1 MVKTGVPSDSFHRF
15 WSERIFGAEASKT
28 FLADASRLFAVRVV
42 SLWIMGLESA
52 QVESAVEVDDVAGA
66 EGEVS
71 PADGFGSEADIFG
84 FSPAFLWDEA
94 FGDQFVVF
102 ILHAGRHIGCHH
114 AGAKFDNLNAVGGE
128 SGGPELGGH
137 GESGLGDAVFATV
150 DGGGVGGDRGDEDQF
165 VATMEKGF
173 SGVGQPVTGGK
184 LAEEVGAF
192 EIHVNDFIEN
202 FFFGLGDIGSFAGG
216 DARVVDQGIEAS
228 EAFENSSHQ
237 AGAIFGGAELGRDG
251 QKLLVFAFGD
261 GLASGDGFLGGL
273 AVGGVVDGEVVAFGS
288 QAERD
293 APAEPSARSSDEND
307 RSRHG
312 LKSNPSQKERDGGKR
327 FS

>member
-1 MVKTGVPSDSFHRF
+1 
-15 WSERIFGAEASKT
+15 
-28 FLADASRLFAVRVV
+28 
-42 SLWIMGLESA
+42 MGLESA
-52 QVESAVEVDDVAGA
+52 QVESSVEVDDIASA

-71 PADGFGSEADIFG
+71 PADGFRSEANVFG
-84 FSPAFLWDEA
+84 FAPAFLWDEA

-102 ILHAGRHIGCHH
+102 ILHAGRHIGRHH

-165 VATMEKGF
+165 VATREKGF
-173 SGVGQPVTGGK
+173 PGVSQPVTGCK
-184 LAEEVGAF
+184 LTEEVGAL
-192 EIHVNDFIEN
+192 EVDVDDFIEN
-202 FFFGLGDIGSFAGG
+202 FFFGFGDIGSFAGG

-228 EAFENSSHQ
+228 EAFENSFHQ

-261 GLASGDGFLGGL
+261 GLASSDGFLGGL
-273 AVGGVVDGEVVAFGS
+273 AVGGVVDSEVVTF
-288 QAERD
+288 
-293 APAEPSARSSDEND
+293 
-307 RSRHG
+307 
-312 LKSNPSQKERDGGKR
+312 GGKGK
-327 FS
+327 SHSAT